1 MSLKFRH
8 KVFLT
13 LLLYSIVIV
22 ICMLLIARY
31 YAFRNFEDYVHKMDL
46 ERLRR
51 LAEVLGQEYQKSG
64 SWMTIV
70 ENQGYWLEWRGRG
83 PAPPPPGEIAGHP
96 PGPPPPLLPDPWL
109 PGDGRK
115 PPRFGEPPHPP
126 GPPPGPHAF
135 APPGPPPGPPL
146 LLHAHPAHLV
156 LFDAAKQPLTGN
168 EAYDAKVFN
177 LKSISVN
184 GQVVGWLGLRK
195 HHRPQHPLDV
205 EFLRNQSQ
213 TFYSLG
219 TVALLLAVLVTFF
232 LSRHLLAPVR
242 ELATAT
248 QALTSR
254 RFDTRLKIRTQ
265 DEFGQLAADFN
276 TMAAALERYEQLRR
290 QWLADISH
298 ELRTPLAVL
307 RGEIE
312 AMQDGIREITPKAL
326 ESLHFEV
333 MHVGRIVQDLYDL
346 SLIESRAFD
355 ADLTAV
361 NPLEVLEE
369 TLRAYQTRFEQW
381 GIRIES
387 NGGAGPSV
395 AIKADSGRLRQLYS
409 NLLENT
415 LRYAQAPG
423 VLKISHALTPQQF
436 TLHFEDSGPGVP
448 DEALERLF
456 DRLYRVDKARS
467 RAQGGSGLG
476 LAICKGLMECFGGR
490 IAASHGVSGGLRI
503 SMVFPLLSGPLL
515 LPENKL
521 LPALAET
528 AAPPVTIN
536 QTAPEPT
543 PVNGEMPCTDGK
555 SWSPKM
561 KLKLPKS

>member
-13 LLLYSIVIV
+13 LLLYSVVIV
-22 ICMLLIARY
+22 VCMLLIARY
-31 YAFRNFEDYVHKMDL
+31 YAFRDFENYVRKVEMG
-46 ERLRR
+46 RLQE
-51 LAEVLGQEYQKSG
+51 LAAVLGQEYQKSG
-64 SWMTIV
+64 SWTPLA
-70 ENQGYWLEWRGRG
+70 EDLGHWLEWQGRG
-83 PAPPPPGEIAGHP
+83 PGPPPPGEIG
-96 PGPPPPLLPDPWL
+96 GRPPPPLPLL
-109 PGDGRK
+109 LAPGMAGGGRK
-115 PPRFGEPPHPP
+115 PPHFGEPPPPP
-126 GPPPGPHAF
+126 GPPPGPQAF
-135 APPGPPPGPPL
+135 PPPGPPPGPPPP
-146 LLHAHPAHLV
+146 HGHPSRFV

-168 EAYDAKVFN
+168 EPYRADDYN
-177 LKSISVN
+177 LKAILVD
-184 GQVVGWLGLRK
+184 GQVVGWLGLRQ
-195 HHRPQHPLDV
+195 HQRPQHPLDV
-205 EFLRNQSQ
+205 EFLRNQSR

-219 TVALLLAVLVTFF
+219 SVALLLAVLVTFV

-242 ELATAT
+242 ELAAAT
-248 QALTSR
+248 RALTSR
-254 RFDTRLKIRTQ
+254 RFDTRLKIRAP

-276 TMAAALERYEQLRR
+276 IMAAALERYELMRR

-312 AMQDGIREITPKAL
+312 AMQDGVREFTPRAL

-361 NPLEVLEE
+361 NPLEVLDE
-369 TLRAYQTRFEQW
+369 TLRSFQTRFGQW

-387 NGGAGPSV
+387 NGTAGPPV
-395 AIKADSGRLRQLYS
+395 AIKADSGRLRQLFS

-423 VLKISHALTPQQF
+423 VLKISHALTPGQF
-436 TLHFEDSGPGVP
+436 TLLFEDSGPGVP
-448 DEALERLF
+448 EEALERLF

-490 IAASHGVSGGLRI
+490 ITASHAFTGGLRI
-503 SMVFPLLSGPLL
+503 SMVFPVLSSPLVHFEEKMPAETEEAAVAAVSDNQGA
-515 LPENKL
+515 PEN
-521 LPALAET
+521 
-528 AAPPVTIN
+528 
-536 QTAPEPT
+536 T
-543 PVNGEMPCTDGK
+543 PGNGETPCTVGK

-561 KLKLPKS
+561 KLRLPKS